1 MRILLFI
8 TLISSIFLLTN
19 MSSRDQGYV
28 SPRYVTL
35 AEEIQGSVARKLA
48 KRYDMSLFGLGG
60 GMADSVNIICLSF
73 QIRKPLTKEELRYIL
88 IDCVEEILAA
98 FNANEEIRPYLL
110 NYPFLPK
117 NVEMV
122 IFITDPTGRDLY
134 DPTIAV
140 ASATNGKVNY
150 FTNDP
155 DNEFRYKS
163 EFTESYEEALKIV
176 RGKVT
181 E

>member
-1 MRILLFI
+1 MVLF
-8 TLISSIFLLTN
+8 LISLVSIFLLGN

-35 AEEIQGSVARKLA
+35 AEEIRANMARKLA
-48 KRYDMSLFGLGG
+48 KRYDMSLFGIGG

-73 QIRKPLTKEELRYIL
+73 QIRKSFTKEELRYIL

-110 NYPFLPK
+110 NYPFLPENIEIK
-117 NVEMV
+117 
-122 IFITDPTGRDLY
+122 IFITDSTGRRVY

-140 ASATNGKVNY
+140 ASAIGGKLKY
-150 FTNDP
+150 KTNDP
-155 DNEFRYKS
+155 NDEFKYKS
-163 EFTESYEEALKIV
+163 IVQEPYEEALKIV
-176 RGKVT
+176 RGKDT
-181 E
+181 K